1 MNIINDR
8 PQTYPLIDTHHN
20 KSLVIKSKEDELMET
35 LLAFFKIESNL
46 AIMIPILKGETRISL
61 RLIDYFVTN
70 YSKANN
76 TKYEIRKVRNGKVV
90 SNLFFLHTYY
100 KSQLKSYS
108 KKLFDPFCRR
118 SRIWLEYDN
127 GQSIHT
133 TIGQLN
139 FFRWAIE
146 NLVIEYIEKNYNAI
160 SSSMNEKEPNT
171 ATVSATKII
180 SGHKCLITLNFD

>member
-1 MNIINDR
+1 MDILSETPVIEH
-8 PQTYPLIDTHHN
+8 QHA

-46 AIMIPILKGETRISL
+46 PILKGETRISL

-70 YSKANN
+70 YSKMHN

-90 SNLFFLHTYY
+90 SNLFFVHTYY

-146 NLVIEYIEKNYNAI
+146 NLIIEYIEKNYNAV
-160 SSSMNEKEPNT
+160 SSKMNEKEPNT
-171 ATVSATKII
+171 ATVSASKII